1 MQMSIRN
8 RDTLFNNR
16 TYGLIMVYIV
26 LLVISGIYDL
36 QISQLLVNQNAEWA
50 KVIESYGEL
59 PGIITLLTAIFIYH
73 KKKRHSSNTRT
84 ILYGSILLYSAF
96 MLFTYAGYLLL
107 KPFINSSYWVLIFGL
122 VFTLISFLL
131 DKKLNINF
139 SENAF
144 AFSKI
149 ALLMGI
155 FGYVLFVQPL
165 KVFWGRIRFRDLDA
179 LYSNFTHWFL
189 PNGITGND
197 SFPSGHSAMGFVL
210 ISFFILFRNKNI
222 IMRYGS
228 YIFILMWAFA
238 VTSSRVII
246 GAHFLSDVVVGS
258 AGMIFSYL
266 YFTQKDRM
274 RNI

>member
-1 MQMSIRN
+1 MQMPIRN
-8 RDTLFNNR
+8 RDTLFNIR
-16 TYGLIMVYIV
+16 TYGLIVVYIV
-26 LLVISGIYDL
+26 LLLISGIYDL
-36 QISQLLVNQNAEWA
+36 QISQSIANQYAGWA
-50 KVIESYGEL
+50 KVIEGYGEL

-73 KKKRHSSNTRT
+73 QKKRHSSNSRT

-107 KPFINSSYWVLIFGL
+107 KPFISSSYWVLIFGL
-122 VFTLISFLL
+122 VLTLISFLL
-131 DKKLNINF
+131 NKKLKINF

-144 AFSKI
+144 VFSKI
-149 ALLMGI
+149 SLLMGI

-179 LYSNFTHWFL
+179 LYSNFTPWFL

-210 ISFFILFRNKNI
+210 ISFFVLFKDKGWI
-222 IMRYGS
+222 KRYGA
-228 YIFILMWAFA
+228 YVFILMWAFA
-238 VTSSRVII
+238 VASSRVII

-258 AGMIFSYL
+258 AGIIFSYL
-266 YFTQKDRM
+266 YFTQKDRTK
-274 RNI
+274 NI

>member
-1 MQMSIRN
+1 MQMPMRN
-8 RDTLFNNR
+8 RDTLFNIR
-16 TYGLIMVYIV
+16 TYGLIVVYTV
-26 LLVISGIYDL
+26 LLVISGMYDL
-36 QISQLLVNQNAEWA
+36 QISQSIANQYAEWA
-50 KVIESYGEL
+50 KVIEGYGEL

-73 KKKRHSSNTRT
+73 QKKRHSSNSRT
-84 ILYGSILLYSAF
+84 ILYGSILLYSTF

-107 KPFINSSYWVLIFGL
+107 KPFISPSYVVLIFGL
-122 VFTLISFLL
+122 AFTLISFLL
-131 DKKLNINF
+131 DKKLKINF

-149 ALLMGI
+149 SLLMGI

-179 LYSNFTHWFL
+179 LYSNFTPWFS

-210 ISFFILFRNKNI
+210 ISFFVLFKDKGWI
-222 IMRYGS
+222 TRYGA
-228 YIFILMWAFA
+228 YVFILMWAITVA
-238 VTSSRVII
+238 ASRVII

-258 AGMIFSYL
+258 AGYNF
-266 YFTQKDRM
+266 
-274 RNI
+274 